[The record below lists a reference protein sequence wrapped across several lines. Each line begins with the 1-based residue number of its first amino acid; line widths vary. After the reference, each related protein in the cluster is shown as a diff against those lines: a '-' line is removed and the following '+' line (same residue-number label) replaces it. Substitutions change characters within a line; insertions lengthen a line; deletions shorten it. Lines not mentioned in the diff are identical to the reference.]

1 MTIIKKV
8 FFIMLLFTLGNC
20 GYEPMH
26 SKKGTINTKIQNF
39 QLEGNKSINKR
50 IISSLGIKNQGKTS
64 GYKLVIKSN
73 KLLETVAK
81 NAAGDAA
88 IYKTTIT
95 VIVSIM
101 DGNKIVKD
109 KNLISD
115 FTYDNKEN
123 KFDLSQ
129 YQKEIEENLIN
140 KIIEKINIFLI
151 F

>member
-1 MTIIKKV
+1 
-8 FFIMLLFTLGNC
+8 
-20 GYEPMH
+20 
-26 SKKGTINTKIQNF
+26 
-39 QLEGNKSINKR
+39 
-50 IISSLGIKNQGKTS
+50 
-64 GYKLVIKSN
+64 LVIKSN
-73 KLLETVAK
+73 KSLETVAK

-115 FTYDNKEN
+115 FTYNNKEN

>member
-1 MTIIKKV
+1 
-8 FFIMLLFTLGNC
+8 
-20 GYEPMH
+20 MH
-26 SKKGTINTKIQNF
+26 HTKIQNF

-73 KLLETVAK
+73 KSLETVAK

-101 DGNKIVKD
+101 DGNKVVKD

-115 FTYDNKEN
+115 FTYNNKEN

>member
-1 MTIIKKV
+1 
-8 FFIMLLFTLGNC
+8 MLLFTLENC
-20 GYEPMH
+20 GYEPMYL
-26 SKKGTINTKIQNF
+26 KKGTINTKIQNF

-50 IISSLGIKNQGKTS
+50 IISSLGIKNQGKTG

-73 KLLETVAK
+73 KSLETVAK

-101 DGNKIVKD
+101 DGNKVVKD

-115 FTYDNKEN
+115 FTYNNKEN

-140 KIIEKINIFLI
+140 KIIEKIYIFLI

>member
-1 MTIIKKV
+1 
-8 FFIMLLFTLGNC
+8 MLLFTLGNC
-20 GYEPMH
+20 GYEPMY

-73 KLLETVAK
+73 KSLETVAK

-101 DGNKIVKD
+101 DGNKVVKD

-115 FTYDNKEN
+115 FDGFE
-123 KFDLSQ
+123 
-129 YQKEIEENLIN
+129 
-140 KIIEKINIFLI
+140 KIIEKYL
-151 F
+151 

>member
-1 MTIIKKV
+1 
-8 FFIMLLFTLGNC
+8 MLLFTLGNC
-20 GYEPMH
+20 GSEPMH
-26 SKKGTINTKIQNF
+26 LKKRTINTKIQNF

-73 KLLETVAK
+73 KSLETVAK

>member
-20 GYEPMH
+20 GYEPMYL
-26 SKKGTINTKIQNF
+26 KKGTINTKIQNF

>member
-1 MTIIKKV
+1 
-8 FFIMLLFTLGNC
+8 MLLFTLGNC

-64 GYKLVIKSN
+64 GYKLLIKSN

-101 DGNKIVKD
+101 DGNKVVKD

>member
-1 MTIIKKV
+1 
-8 FFIMLLFTLGNC
+8 MLLFTLGNC

-26 SKKGTINTKIQNF
+26 LKKRTINTKIQNF

-73 KLLETVAK
+73 KSLETVAK

-101 DGNKIVKD
+101 DGNKVVKD

-115 FTYDNKEN
+115 FTYNNKEN

-140 KIIEKINIFLI
+140 KIIEKIYIFLI

>member
-1 MTIIKKV
+1 
-8 FFIMLLFTLGNC
+8 MLLFTLENC
-20 GYEPMH
+20 GYEPMYL
-26 SKKGTINTKIQNF
+26 KKGTINTKIQNF

-50 IISSLGIKNQGKTS
+50 IISSLSIKNQGKAS
-64 GYKLVIKSN
+64 GYKLVMKSN
-73 KLLETVAK
+73 KSLETVAK

-101 DGNKIVKD
+101 NGNKIVKD

-115 FTYDNKEN
+115 FTYNNKEN

>member
-1 MTIIKKV
+1 
-8 FFIMLLFTLGNC
+8 MLLFTLGNC

-26 SKKGTINTKIQNF
+26 LKKKTINTKIQNF

>member
-1 MTIIKKV
+1 
-8 FFIMLLFTLGNC
+8 MLLFTLGNC

-73 KLLETVAK
+73 KSLETVAK

-101 DGNKIVKD
+101 DGNKVVKD

-115 FTYDNKEN
+115 FTYNNKEN

>member
-1 MTIIKKV
+1 
-8 FFIMLLFTLGNC
+8 MLLFTLGNC

-50 IISSLGIKNQGKTS
+50 IISSLGLKNQGKTS

-73 KLLETVAK
+73 KSLETVAK

-101 DGNKIVKD
+101 DGNKVVKD

-115 FTYDNKEN
+115 FTYNNKEN

>member
-1 MTIIKKV
+1 MTITKKL
-8 FFIMLLFTLGNC
+8 FFIVLLFTLGNC
-20 GYEPMH
+20 GYEPMYL
-26 SKKGTINTKIQNF
+26 KKESINTKIQSF

-50 IISSLGIKNQGKTS
+50 IVSSLSIKNQGKTN

-73 KLLETVAK
+73 KSLETVAK
-81 NAAGDAA
+81 NAAGDDT

-95 VIVSIM
+95 AMVSVM
-101 DGNKIVKD
+101 DGNKILKD
-109 KNLISD
+109 KNFIAD
-115 FTYDNKEN
+115 FTYNNKEN

-140 KIIEKINIFLI
+140 KIIEKIYIFLI

>member
-1 MTIIKKV
+1 
-8 FFIMLLFTLGNC
+8 MLLFTLENC

>member
-1 MTIIKKV
+1 
-8 FFIMLLFTLGNC
+8 MLLFTLGNC

-26 SKKGTINTKIQNF
+26 LKKRTINTKIQNF

>member
-1 MTIIKKV
+1 
-8 FFIMLLFTLGNC
+8 MLLFTLGNC

-115 FTYDNKEN
+115 FTYNNKEN

>member
-1 MTIIKKV
+1 MPI
-8 FFIMLLFTLGNC
+8 
-20 GYEPMH
+20 
-26 SKKGTINTKIQNF
+26 
-39 QLEGNKSINKR
+39 KSINKR

>member
-26 SKKGTINTKIQNF
+26 LKKRTINTKIQNF

-73 KLLETVAK
+73 KSLETVAK

-101 DGNKIVKD
+101 DGNKVVKD

-115 FTYDNKEN
+115 FTYNNKEN

>member
-1 MTIIKKV
+1 
-8 FFIMLLFTLGNC
+8 MLLFTLGNC

-26 SKKGTINTKIQNF
+26 LKKRTINTKIQNF

-101 DGNKIVKD
+101 DGNKVVKD

-115 FTYDNKEN
+115 FTYNNKEN

>member
-1 MTIIKKV
+1 
-8 FFIMLLFTLGNC
+8 
-20 GYEPMH
+20 MH

-88 IYKTTIT
+88 IYKTTIP

>member
-8 FFIMLLFTLGNC
+8 FFIMLLFTLENC
-20 GYEPMH
+20 GYEPMYL
-26 SKKGTINTKIQNF
+26 KKGTINTKIQNF
-39 QLEGNKSINKR
+39 QLEGDKSINKR
-50 IISSLGIKNQGKTS
+50 IISSLNIKNQGKTS

-73 KLLETVAK
+73 NSLETVAK
-81 NAAGDAA
+81 NAAGDAT

-95 VIVSIM
+95 AMVSIM
-101 DGNKIVKD
+101 DGNKILKD
-109 KNLISD
+109 KNFIAD
-115 FTYDNKEN
+115 FTYNNKKN

-140 KIIEKINIFLI
+140 KIIEKIYIFLI

>member
-1 MTIIKKV
+1 
-8 FFIMLLFTLGNC
+8 MLLFTLENC
-20 GYEPMH
+20 GYEPMYL
-26 SKKGTINTKIQNF
+26 KKGTINTKIQNF

-50 IISSLGIKNQGKTS
+50 IISSLGIKNQGKTG

-73 KLLETVAK
+73 KSLETVAK

-101 DGNKIVKD
+101 NGNKIVKD

-115 FTYDNKEN
+115 FTYNNKEN

-140 KIIEKINIFLI
+140 KIIEKIYIFLI

>member
-1 MTIIKKV
+1 
-8 FFIMLLFTLGNC
+8 MLLFTLGNC

-115 FTYDNKEN
+115 FTYNNKEN

-140 KIIEKINIFLI
+140 KIIEKVNIFLI

>member
-1 MTIIKKV
+1 
-8 FFIMLLFTLGNC
+8 MLLFTLENC
-20 GYEPMH
+20 GYEPMYL
-26 SKKGTINTKIQNF
+26 KKGTINTKIQNF

-50 IISSLGIKNQGKTS
+50 IISSLSIKNQGKTS

-73 KLLETVAK
+73 KSLETVAK

-88 IYKTTIT
+88 IYKITIT
-95 VIVSIM
+95 VMVSIM

-109 KNLISD
+109 KNFISD
-115 FTYDNKEN
+115 FTYNNQEN
-123 KFDLSQ
+123 KFDLLQ

-140 KIIEKINIFLI
+140 KIIEKIYIFLI

>member
-1 MTIIKKV
+1 MTIIKKI

-20 GYEPMH
+20 GYEPMYL
-26 SKKGTINTKIQNF
+26 KKGTINTKIQNF

-50 IISSLGIKNQGKTS
+50 IISSLSIKNQGKTS

-73 KLLETVAK
+73 KSLETVAK
-81 NAAGDAA
+81 NAGGDAT

-95 VIVSIM
+95 VMVSIM

-109 KNLISD
+109 KNFISD
-115 FTYDNKEN
+115 FTYNNKEN

-140 KIIEKINIFLI
+140 KIIEKIYIFLI

>member
-26 SKKGTINTKIQNF
+26 LKKRTINTKIQNF

-115 FTYDNKEN
+115 FTYNNKEN

>member
-1 MTIIKKV
+1 MTIIKKI

-20 GYEPMH
+20 GYEPMKL
-26 SKKGTINTKIQNF
+26 KKETINTKIQNF
-39 QLEGNKSINKR
+39 QLEGDKSINKR
-50 IISSLGIKNQGKTS
+50 IISSLSIKKQGKTS

-73 KLLETVAK
+73 KSLETVAK
-81 NAAGDAA
+81 NAGGDAT

-95 VIVSIM
+95 VMVSIM

-109 KNLISD
+109 KNFISD
-115 FTYDNKEN
+115 FTYNNKEN

-140 KIIEKINIFLI
+140 KIIEKIYIFLI

>member
-1 MTIIKKV
+1 
-8 FFIMLLFTLGNC
+8 MLLFTLGNC

-26 SKKGTINTKIQNF
+26 LKKRTINTKIQNF

-50 IISSLGIKNQGKTS
+50 IISSLGIKNQGKTG

-73 KLLETVAK
+73 KSLETVAK

-115 FTYDNKEN
+115 FTYNNKEN

>member
-50 IISSLGIKNQGKTS
+50 IISSLNIKNQGKTS

-101 DGNKIVKD
+101 DGNKVVKD

>member
-1 MTIIKKV
+1 
-8 FFIMLLFTLGNC
+8 MLLFTLENC
-20 GYEPMH
+20 GYEPMYL
-26 SKKGTINTKIQNF
+26 KKGTINTKIQNF

-50 IISSLGIKNQGKTS
+50 IISSLSIKKQGKTS

-73 KLLETVAK
+73 KSLETVAK
-81 NAAGDAA
+81 NAGGDAT

-95 VIVSIM
+95 VMVSIM

-109 KNLISD
+109 KNFISD
-115 FTYDNKEN
+115 FTYNNKEN

-140 KIIEKINIFLI
+140 KIIEKIYIFLI

>member
-1 MTIIKKV
+1 
-8 FFIMLLFTLGNC
+8 MLLFTLGNC

-26 SKKGTINTKIQNF
+26 LKKRTINTKIQNF

-73 KLLETVAK
+73 KSLETVAK

-101 DGNKIVKD
+101 DGNKVVKD

-115 FTYDNKEN
+115 FTYNNKEN